1 MKFHLPSYLLG
12 VATGASGAA
21 LASRLRPVVLELAT
35 GCYRVYD
42 AALYRLARAREN
54 TADLFAEARAR
65 ARDRMH
71 KRHGANGLTR
81 GAHA

>member
-21 LASRLRPVVLELAT
+21 LASRLRPVALELAT

-42 AALYRLARAREN
+42 AAMYRFARAREN
-54 TADLFAEARAR
+54 TSDLFAEARAR
-65 ARDRMH
+65 ARERLH
-71 KRHGANGLTR
+71 ARHGANGVR
-81 GAHA
+81 RAHA